1 MLPSIGEA
9 IRKVGSRLQLAA
21 QDDGVDVKL
30 GVVTFGENATEIRPL
45 TSYTLG
51 DSVDGIADELSDVDG
66 LEGFTDY
73 IAGLEAAT
81 RMFDS
86 QADISCRILLWFT
99 DGFFDLPPD
108 DSPNVSVA
116 KRQQEAD
123 LLTDAVCGTGE
134 LASKLSSR
142 SIQTFAVLLKP
153 GTTEKWE
160 QWFRGPDSNRYPEL
174 HAGLSAMQAIT
185 GDGEISALP
194 ISDYSPLQECIN
206 EIQDNASLGGE
217 VLVGSQQLPGVLFT
231 LLSGAIGGDDLIKCP
246 TSVTAGDVVTVPES
260 SDGLP
265 AGVMFS
271 RLFVTALEGEIGSV
285 NAVNFAGSPR
295 PLSHLRRPTSLTVT
309 KLRIYLQAGSSR

>member
-1 MLPSIGEA
+1 MDAQLKPLAALFSMALSLTLISASAAAEQETAEDCRVEAGSSIGIVLLIDQSSSLNSASNRKLGMLPSIGEA

-99 DGFFDLPPD
+99 DGFFDLPPSD
-108 DSPNVSVA
+108 NISA
-116 KRQQEAD
+116 TIRQQEAD
-123 LLTDAVCGTGE
+123 LLTDAVCGPGE
-134 LASKLSSR
+134 LASKLGSR
-142 SIQTFAVLLKP
+142 SIQTFAVLLKSGSP
-153 GTTEKWE
+153 EDWE
-160 QWFRGPDSNRYPEL
+160 RWFRGSESKRFPEL

-185 GDGEISALP
+185 GAGELGALP

-206 EIQDNASLGGE
+206 EIQDN
-217 VLVGSQQLPGVLFT
+217 
-231 LLSGAIGGDDLIKCP
+231 
-246 TSVTAGDVVTVPES
+246 VTWW
-260 SDGLP
+260 
-265 AGVMFS
+265 
-271 RLFVTALEGEIGSV
+271 
-285 NAVNFAGSPR
+285 
-295 PLSHLRRPTSLTVT
+295 
-309 KLRIYLQAGSSR
+309 